1 MRVSF
6 QWLSELAGIED
17 LTPQEAAQ
25 TLTMAGWTVEEL
37 RLIDLSQIRVGR
49 IISQEPHPA
58 SKKPL
63 WVHMVDLGDEQRQIV
78 AGAANAVVGSL
89 VPVALPGT
97 TVPSG
102 VKVRDANIAGFEARG
117 MLCSQA
123 ELELSDEHDG
133 IMLLDSGEP
142 GQPLSAIV
150 PSDAILEV
158 EVTPNRPDCLCHL
171 GLARELAAARGR
183 RLKHDFMPLF
193 TGGIE
198 PPGTDLVSIAI
209 EDPRFCRRY
218 IGAVVSDIRV
228 GPSPQWLQRRLR
240 AVGVRPISNVVDI
253 TNYVALEYGQPLHAF
268 DLDRLGARRIGVR
281 EAREGE
287 HLLCLDGQDRQLGPD
302 SFVITDGDQPVALA
316 GLIGGAETAVQVGT
330 TQILLEAANF
340 EGIAVRGMSR
350 RLKLR
355 TEASVRLEKN
365 ISPELAL
372 AGARRAAGLLQ
383 EVCGAKVHTSW
394 AEAYPRPQEPVPVR
408 FRPERIDAILGL
420 HVPLEEMEAILDRL
434 GFQVRVET
442 EGEWYVLPPVFRLDV
457 TSVQDVAEE
466 VGRIYGYDNVPATL
480 PGRRRSSW
488 RAATPSVERR
498 LDPCRQALAGAG
510 FDEVVT
516 PALVAAEMLRR
527 LGLDGRAL
535 RMVNPLS
542 DDQDTLRTSLLPSL
556 LKVAQL
562 QQKHGRQAS
571 RLFEIGR
578 AYLRSRGDSEEPE
591 EQPDEPQLLGVLSTG
606 HEGADAARKAFYEL
620 KGGLERAVNALAPAR
635 LRFERAEDRLYHPGR
650 TARILSGREAIG
662 CIGELHPTTSQA
674 FGLPGRA
681 VAAQLEIAPLL
692 ELDSTRKVKA
702 LPRYPAVTRDL
713 AVVVPLDLEA
723 ATLAGAIRSKG
734 GELLTD
740 AAAFDDYRGS
750 QVTEGRK
757 SVAFALTFR
766 SPERT
771 LTDEEVD
778 SRLEQIRAT
787 LSKRFEASFRD

>member
-1 MRVSF
+1 MRFSF
-6 QWLSELAGIED
+6 QWLCELAGIDD

-25 TLTMAGWTVEEL
+25 TLTMAGWTVEQL
-37 RLIDLSQIRVGR
+37 TLIDLSQIRVGR
-49 IISQEPHPA
+49 VLSQEPHPA
-58 SKKPL
+58 SKRPL

-102 VKVRDANIAGFEARG
+102 VKVRDGTIAGFQARG
-117 MLCSQA
+117 MLCSPA
-123 ELELSDEHDG
+123 ELELSDDHDG

-142 GQPLSAIV
+142 GQQLSAIV

-171 GLARELAAARGR
+171 GLARELAAARQR

-198 PPGTDLVSIAI
+198 PPGTDLVRIEI
-209 EDPRFCRRY
+209 EDSGFCRRY
-218 IGAVVSDIRV
+218 IGAVVSDVRV
-228 GPSPQWLQRRLR
+228 RPSPRWLQRRLR
-240 AVGVRPISNVVDI
+240 AVGVRPINNVVDI
-253 TNYVALEYGQPLHAF
+253 TNYVVLEYGQPLHAF
-268 DLDRLGARRIGVR
+268 DLDRLSARRIGVR
-281 EAREGE
+281 QARDGE

-302 SFVITDGDQPVALA
+302 SFVITDANEPVALA
-316 GLIGGAETAVQVGT
+316 GLIGGAETAVEAGT
-330 TQILLEAANF
+330 TRILLEAANF

-355 TEASVRLEKN
+355 TEASVRFEKN

-372 AGARRAAGLLQ
+372 AGARRAAELLQ
-383 EVCGAKVHTSW
+383 EICGAKVHTSW
-394 AEAYPRPQEPVPVR
+394 AESYPRPQEPVPVR

-442 EGEWYVLPPVFRLDV
+442 EGDWYVLSPVFRLDV
-457 TSVQDVAEE
+457 TRVQDVAEE
-466 VGRIYGYDNVPATL
+466 VGRIYGYDRVPATL
-480 PGRRRSSW
+480 PGRRRTAW
-488 RAATPSVERR
+488 RSARPSLERR
-498 LDPCRQALAGAG
+498 LDPCRLALAGIG
-510 FDEVVT
+510 LDEVVT
-516 PALVAAEMLRR
+516 PALVASEMLRR
-527 LGLDGRAL
+527 LGLDERAL
-535 RMVNPLS
+535 RLVNPLS
-542 DDQDTLRTSLLPSL
+542 DDQDALRTSLLPSL

-562 QQKHGRQAS
+562 QQNHGREAS

-578 AYLRSRGDSEEPE
+578 VYLRLPGDTEEPQV
-591 EQPDEPQLLGVLSTG
+591 QPEEPQLLGVLSTG
-606 HEGADAARKAFYEL
+606 HEGADDARQAFYEL
-620 KGGLERAVNALAPAR
+620 KGGLVRAVNALAPAR
-635 LRFERAEDRLYHPGR
+635 LRFEPAEDRLYHPGR
-650 TARILSGREAIG
+650 TARILAGRGAIG
-662 CIGELHPTTSQA
+662 IIGELHPTTSQA

-692 ELDSTRKVKA
+692 QLDPTRKVKA

-713 AVVVPLDLEA
+713 AVVVPVDVEA
-723 ATLAGAIRSKG
+723 ATIADAIRATG

-740 AAAFDDYRGS
+740 ALAFDDYRGS
-750 QVTEGRK
+750 QVAGGRK
-757 SVAFALTFR
+757 SVAFGLRFR

-778 SRLEQIRAT
+778 TRLERIRAVLT
-787 LSKRFEASFRD
+787 NRYQATFRD